1 MLEQNNELG
10 AVVGIVGLVLSLVSS
25 LGLLVPGLAV
35 SVRRCH
41 DIGWSGWMVL
51 LCAIPLVGIVVS
63 LMICIQDSQRGTNQY
78 GPSEKYPY

>member
-10 AVVGIVGLVLSLVSS
+10 AVVGIVGLVLNLVSS

-51 LCAIPLVGIVVS
+51 LCAIPLVGIVVG
-63 LMICIQDSQRGTNQY
+63 LMIYIQDSQRGTNQY